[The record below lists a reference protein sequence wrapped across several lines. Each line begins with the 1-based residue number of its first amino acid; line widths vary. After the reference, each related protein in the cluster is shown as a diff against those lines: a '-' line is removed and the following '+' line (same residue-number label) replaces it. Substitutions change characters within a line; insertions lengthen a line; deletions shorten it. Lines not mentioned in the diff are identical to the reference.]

1 MKLHKQIT
9 CIALLCSA
17 AISLGAQGARIELS
31 LDDALSAARQNEI
44 QIKNARLDL
53 QASRYQKQ
61 EAFAEYFP
69 RVSAMALGFYSVN
82 PMIEIGITDILGDND
97 FAWGVQQKAEELA
110 SAYGINTT
118 YTAFKSGYSTSLS
131 LMQPLYAGGRIVNG
145 NKLASLGVQASDL
158 QLKLQ
163 ERKTEQQI
171 ENDWWEIASLEDKI
185 ANLEYMDGTLETLYM
200 QLKGAVASGLSPES
214 ELYQVELSRN
224 ELKAGLKKAR
234 HGVRLLKLNLLNT
247 IGVDYGCPDSV
258 VFVRSELEVGTPESY
273 YQDPERLI
281 DNMEE
286 SKLLDLQVRAK
297 KLEKKMSIGECLPQL
312 ALGATAGYSDLYDKP
327 RFNTI
332 AFATL
337 QIPLSDWGKTS
348 RKAKRLETEI
358 QKAENERDYLGR
370 QLHLMVDK
378 LWMELDAAYDQ
389 WQLKQQNLENSRK
402 LYDYAAA
409 DYSAGLIP
417 LQDFLQAESRY
428 NQACTENA
436 DALMEYRNAI
446 VAYTCL
452 IN

>member
-1 MKLHKQIT
+1 MKLYKQIT
-9 CIALLCSA
+9 CIALFCSA
-17 AISLGAQGARIELS
+17 AFSLGAQSTHMELS
-31 LDDALSAARQNEI
+31 LEDALSAARQNEI
-44 QIKNARLDL
+44 QIKNARLDY
-53 QASRYQKQ
+53 QASLYQKQ

-69 RVSAMALGFYSVN
+69 RVSAMAIGFYAVN
-82 PMIEIGITDILGDND
+82 PMLEIGITDILGDND

-110 SAYGINTT
+110 GAYGFNTT

-163 ERKTEQQI
+163 ERKTDQQI
-171 ENDWWEIASLEDKI
+171 EKDWWEIASLEDQI
-185 ANLEYMDGTLETLYM
+185 ANLEHMDGTLETVYS
-200 QLKGAVASGLSPES
+200 QLKGAVASGLSAES
-214 ELYQVELSRN
+214 DLYQVELSRN

-234 HGVRLLKLNLLNT
+234 HGARLLKMNLLNT
-247 IGVDYGCPDSV
+247 IGLDYDCVDSV
-258 VFVRSELEVGTPESY
+258 LFVRSELEAGTPESY
-273 YQDPERLI
+273 YRDPERI
-281 DNMEE
+281 IANMEE

-312 ALGATAGYSDLYDKP
+312 ALGGTAGYSDFYDKP

-332 AFATL
+332 AFATV

-348 RKAKRLETEI
+348 RKAKRLDTEI

-370 QLHLMVDK
+370 QLRLMVDK

-389 WQLKQQNLENSRK
+389 WQLKQQSLDNSKK

-409 DYSAGLIP
+409 NYSAGLIP
-417 LQDFLQAESRY
+417 LQDLLQAESQYRK
-428 NQACTENA
+428 ACTENA
-436 DALMEYRNAI
+436 DALIEYRNAI

-452 IN
+452 MK

>member
-17 AISLGAQGARIELS
+17 AFSLGAQGERIELS
-31 LDDALSAARQNEI
+31 LEDALSAARQNEI

-171 ENDWWEIASLEDKI
+171 EKDWWEIASLEDKI

-247 IGVDYGCPDSV
+247 IGMDYGCPDSV

-273 YQDPERLI
+273 YHDPERVI
-281 DNMEE
+281 GNMEE

-297 KLEKKMSIGECLPQL
+297 KLEKQMSIGECLPQL

-402 LYDYAAA
+402 LYDCAAA
-409 DYSAGLIP
+409 DYGAGLIP
-417 LQDFLQAESRY
+417 LEYFLQAESRY